1 MFPTCWEN
9 VRKFSKFSHLFLIFF
24 DFFPKFRDFFEGQP
38 SKSKIYRDVSAGIT
52 PGGIEYFL
60 PLYFKRTTNLLSH
73 LNSKHNIFI
82 PNDINLLL
90 SEYFEEITNR
100 YTLLTNSKEHYFLPP
115 EKVFFNNKEINIAL
129 DSFNKI
135 TYAQNSV
142 HDQNQS
148 INLNTQLNPSLKIQ
162 TTHKH
167 PSKGLLNF
175 IKKYDGRI
183 LFTANSR
190 GRVENLIDFLKN
202 LQLN

>member
-1 MFPTCWEN
+1 MQLKHFY
-9 VRKFSKFSHLFLIFF
+9 HL
-24 DFFPKFRDFFEGQP
+24 
-38 SKSKIYRDVSAGIT
+38 
-52 PGGIEYFL
+52 
-60 PLYFKRTTNLLSH
+60 
-73 LNSKHNIFI
+73 
-82 PNDINLLL
+82 NLLL

-202 LQLN
+202 LQLNVRLTKSWSAFLESQYILYPVTPLTALH